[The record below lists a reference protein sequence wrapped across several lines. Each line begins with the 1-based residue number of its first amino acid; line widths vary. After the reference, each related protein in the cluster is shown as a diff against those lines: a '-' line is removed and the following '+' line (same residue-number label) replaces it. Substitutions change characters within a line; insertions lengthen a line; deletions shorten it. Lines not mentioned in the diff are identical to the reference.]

1 MNPFNINDMQKRIL
15 EMKHMVVQISTD
27 VVSLQGGQSY
37 ASSSDSFN
45 GIICHTGCIFTA
57 DFKIG
62 CLCPQCGKHVRVQHP
77 TLNLNICL
85 TYIERKKMGGN

>member
-1 MNPFNINDMQKRIL
+1 MSPFNEPHVKTHVG
-15 EMKHMVVQISTD
+15 EKHMVVQISTD

-57 DFKIG
+57 ALKIV
-62 CLCPQCGKHVRVQHP
+62 CLCPQCGKHVRVQHS
-77 TLNLNICL
+77 TL
-85 TYIERKKMGGN
+85 T